1 MTVLS
6 DALTAAQARAV
17 AALAKRYVGGTLA
30 EDETPEQ
37 VLRGLGLAD
46 PTDTAHLIAAWDF
59 LRDSGVDAPTEQAPR
74 TASQPETASDAQ
86 WAFISDLCEQKR
98 APLPEPPLTKVQASE
113 VIGELQAGTYDP
125 DKWAVPF

>member
-37 VLRGLGLAD
+37 VLRGIGLAD

-59 LRDSGVDAPTEQAPR
+59 LRDSGVDAPAEQAPR
-74 TASQPETASDAQ
+74 AEAPPEPASDAQ
-86 WAFISDLCEQKR
+86 WSFIRDLCKQKSC
-98 APLPEPPLTKVQASE
+98 PLPDEPLTKVQASDA
-113 VIGELQAGTYDP
+113 ISELQAGTYDP
-125 DKWAVPF
+125 VKWRVPF

>member
-37 VLRGLGLAD
+37 VLRSLGLAD

-74 TASQPETASDAQ
+74 TEAPPEEATPGQ
-86 WAFISDLCEQKR
+86 WSFIHDLCKR
-98 APLPEPPLTKVQASE
+98 KSLAPPDPPLTKVQASDA
-113 VIGELQAGTYDP
+113 IGELQAGTYDP

>member
-37 VLRGLGLAD
+37 VLRSLGLAD
-46 PTDTAHLIAAWDF
+46 PTDTAHLIAAWDV

-74 TASQPETASDAQ
+74 AETPPDPASDAQ
-86 WAFISDLCEQKR
+86 WSFIGDLCGQKLV
-98 APLPEPPLTKVQASE
+98 PPPEPPLTKVQASE

-125 DKWAVPF
+125 DKWSVPF

>member
-37 VLRGLGLAD
+37 VLRGIGLAD

-74 TASQPETASDAQ
+74 AEAPAEPASEKQ
-86 WAFISDLCEQKR
+86 WEFISDLCKQKS
-98 APLPEPPLTKVQASE
+98 APLPHEPLTKVQASE
-113 VIGELQAGTYDP
+113 IIGDLQAGTYDS

>member
-1 MTVLS
+1 VTVLA

-37 VLRGLGLAD
+37 VLRSIGLAD

-59 LRDSGVDAPTEQAPR
+59 LRDSGADAPAEQAPQ
-74 TASQPETASDAQ
+74 ADVPPEPASDKQ
-86 WAFISDLCEQKR
+86 WQYLRDLATEKGMT
-98 APLPEPPLTKVQASE
+98 PPDPPLTKAGASK
-113 VIGELQAGTYDP
+113 VIQELQAGTYDP